1 MSVLLPP
8 IHQERLCLLIT
19 VYHPYR
25 WTAPYT
31 WEMIQRYWP
40 GHPPVYFCGLTSE
53 EAGSLPHIPVKQ
65 ADLPRV
71 WANFA
76 CDAALQL
83 QAKGFEAVYFF
94 LEDHMPLDR
103 CHVEN
108 LMEVIPSLLNSL
120 PASYIGLMGWDNRR
134 FATRSGPLISKGR
147 YKLRHLVA
155 AEAPRFHLHPSLFR
169 MDALVA
175 CLRALCQHEKPNPWG
190 FEKLSDKPN
199 APLPAEF
206 KSTCYQICGSEL
218 ALQKPDIFKKAHAAL
233 ERWFYHRLM
242 SLVPLA
248 RKLGF
253 GDKFYKLLGFDNFF
267 YNGPFPMFYSGVMA
281 AGRINEFFVSY
292 LEQKSDPA
300 FSRLIS
306 ACKERI
312 H

>member
-1 MSVLLPP
+1 MSVLLQP
-8 IHQERLCLLIT
+8 IRQERLCLLIT

-53 EAGSLPHIPVKQ
+53 EAGGLPHIPVKQ
-65 ADLPRV
+65 EGLPRV
-71 WANFA
+71 WADFA
-76 CDAALQL
+76 YDAALQL
-83 QAKGFEAVYFF
+83 QSEGFEAVYFF

-108 LMEVIPSLLNSL
+108 LTEVLPSLLNSL

-134 FATRSGPLISKGR
+134 FATRSGPILSKGR

-155 AEAPRFHLHPSLFR
+155 AQAPRFHLHPSLFR

-175 CLRALCQHEKPNPWG
+175 CLRALCQHDKPNPWG

-218 ALQKPDIFKKAHAAL
+218 ALQKSGIFKKAHAAM
-233 ERWFYHRLM
+233 ERWVYHRLM

-248 RKLGF
+248 RELGF
-253 GDKFYKLLGFDNFF
+253 GDKFFKTIGFDNFF
-267 YNGPFPMFYSGVMA
+267 YNGPFPMVYSGVMA
-281 AGRINEFFVSY
+281 GGRINDFFVSY
-292 LEQKSDPA
+292 LEKRGDPA
-300 FSRLIS
+300 FDRLIS
-306 ACKERI
+306 DCKERI